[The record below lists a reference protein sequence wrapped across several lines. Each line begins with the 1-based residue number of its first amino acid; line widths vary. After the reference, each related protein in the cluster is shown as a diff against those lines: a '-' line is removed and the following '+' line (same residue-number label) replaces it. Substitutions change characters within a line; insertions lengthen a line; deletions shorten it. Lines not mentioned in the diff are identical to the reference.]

1 MSKLRIDFNKHGPTT
16 KEIQILKKICR
27 ECGRERKIPNIFCT
41 LCWREMNKVI
51 NKPKE
56 Q

>member
-1 MSKLRIDFNKHGPTT
+1 MSKLRIDFSKHGPTT

-27 ECGRERKIPNIFCT
+27 ECGRARKIPNIFCI